1 MKSSAAIAQ
10 VPAEKSVGNTGMKIH
25 EERLISGDIETLWR
39 IVTDV
44 NRWPTWDPH
53 EEAAELHGP
62 FAVGTS
68 GTSKPRGGPAA
79 RWVLTK
85 VEEKKAWALKNEM
98 LIGTIEKEIQYEPL
112 PDGKIRCNDTMFVS
126 GIFLRLLFWLRFEK
140 MTRQDMQATWV
151 QLEREIVKRSKV

>member
-62 FAVGTS
+62 FAQAEPRNPEVDP
-68 GTSKPRGGPAA
+68 PRGGCSPKWK
-79 RWVLTK
+79 RK
-85 VEEKKAWALKNEM
+85 RR
-98 LIGTIEKEIQYEPL
+98 G
-112 PDGKIRCNDTMFVS
+112 
-126 GIFLRLLFWLRFEK
+126 
-140 MTRQDMQATWV
+140 
-151 QLEREIVKRSKV
+151 RSKMRC